1 MYHWSRYLI
10 VTCLLATASAAS
22 LQITVRYE
30 LLLENP
36 TVIARTSLGST
47 CILKHLNVGVGTCT
61 VASHISYTSSSLR
74 LSNALQSLLHLLTYH
89 IASSVATNT
98 DRVLAA
104 ATEALQRIGE
114 IERNIAGTLNA
125 PQFLSDLDK
134 QLEAIRTSIGALKE
148 VKEEQWRDLQKP
160 LSIHVRAT
168 LIAITD
174 ICVDLDKSIWVK
186 TEDNPLVLRMG
197 ALTSWWKEQRIAA
210 SQMTL
215 LTLQHSFDLM
225 IGAAHT

>member
-1 MYHWSRYLI
+1 MGN
-10 VTCLLATASAAS
+10 
-22 LQITVRYE
+22 Q
-30 LLLENP
+30 LLLENSI
-36 TVIARTSLGST
+36 VVARTSLGST
-47 CILKHLNVGVGTCT
+47 RILKHLNVGVGTCI
-61 VASHISYTSSSLR
+61 VASHISCTSSSLR
-74 LSNALQSLLHLLTYH
+74 LSNALQSLSDLLTYQ
-89 IASSVATNT
+89 IAISMALNT